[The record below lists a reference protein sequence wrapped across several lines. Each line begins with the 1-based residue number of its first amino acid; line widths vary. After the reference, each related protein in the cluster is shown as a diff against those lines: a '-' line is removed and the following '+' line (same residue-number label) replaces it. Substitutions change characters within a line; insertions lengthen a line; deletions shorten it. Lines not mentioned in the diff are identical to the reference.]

1 MPSSPGYKRDYKKEY
16 QNYQGSDTQ
25 KKRRAK
31 RNTARRQALAA
42 GIVRKGDG
50 KDIDH
55 KLPLSLGGSNSK
67 SNRRVVKANTNRS
80 FARTSSGSI
89 KRKK

>member
-42 GIVRKGDG
+42 GTVRKGDG

-67 SNRRVVKANTNRS
+67 SNRRVVSASSNRS
-80 FARTSSGSI
+80 FVRTSSGSI